1 MIGHSDLVPVPG
13 NETPLVYPSPA
24 PRGQGRISI
33 GGLGVTDDMI
43 MATENSDARGM
54 IGAFDRNDYDR
65 RDKPTT
71 NNYRPLDQAN
81 MMLMAG
87 TNNNDRTNT
96 MDFIDKIINDDNR
109 Q

>member
-24 PRGQGRISI
+24 PRGQDRISVS
-33 GGLGVTDDMI
+33 GLGVTDDMI

-54 IGAFDRNDYDR
+54 PGAFDR

-87 TNNNDRTNT
+87 TNNDRTNT